1 KTFSN
6 AVSARRH
13 LEPVSPVQKE
23 MRDDTG
29 ECGPICVVEEKRGEQ
44 KIAAAAARMDDVTI
58 TRHVDATGLQCPG
71 PIMRLGAEMKDV
83 APGQAVS
90 IRVSDPGFATDI
102 PAWCN
107 STGNTLVNLAS
118 DGGGYRAVIR
128 KTERKAS
135 AESAPSY
142 SGGSSKKKSI
152 VVFSNDFDRVMA
164 AFIIANGAA
173 SMGSD
178 VTLFFTFWGL
188 NVLRKAAPVSVKKN
202 LMESMF
208 GWMMPRGAGKL
219 TLSRMHMGGMGT
231 GMMKGIM
238 RKKNVASLE
247 ELIGSAKLAGV
258 RLVACSMTM
267 DIMGIK
273 REELIDG
280 VEEGGVAMYLDNAEA
295 GNVNLFI

>member
-1 KTFSN
+1 
-6 AVSARRH
+6 
-13 LEPVSPVQKE
+13 

-29 ECGPICVVEEKRGEQ
+29 ECGPICVVEEKTGEQ
-44 KIAAAAARMDDVTI
+44 KIAAAAEHPKDVTI
-58 TRHVDATGLQCPG
+58 ARHVDATGLQCPG
-71 PIMRLGAEMKDV
+71 PIMRLGAEMKDI

-90 IRVSDPGFATDI
+90 IRVTDPGFATDI

-107 STGNTLVNLAS
+107 STGNTLVDLAS
-118 DGGGYRAVIR
+118 DNDGYRAIIR
-128 KTERKAS
+128 KTEQKAS
-135 AESAPSY
+135 TAPTLPL
-142 SGGSSKKKSI
+142 SGGSSRKKTI
-152 VVFSNDFDRVMA
+152 VVFSQDLDRVMA

-188 NVLRKAAPVSVKKN
+188 NVLRKPTQVPVKKN
-202 LMESMF
+202 FLESMF
-208 GWMMPRGAGKL
+208 GRMMPRGAGKL
-219 TLSRMHMGGMGT
+219 TLSRMHMAGMGT

-247 ELIGSAKLAGV
+247 SLIGSAKLAGV

-267 DIMGIK
+267 EMMGIR

-280 VEEGGVAMYLDNAEA
+280 IEEGGVAMYLHNAEE